1 MRRQQMSC
9 THKLT
14 AQKKHQTST
23 APSSPAPARDPFAGT
38 SFTWLVVF
46 CSFWGGR
53 EDSEGHGVPMTAPR
67 LRSRCFSPTLRIIVV
82 IRIEAATNAIEP
94 THSPRAWDKSHG
106 ASRQNCKQNNDGLII
121 GSPNACFILFHISLD
136 VVSPMFGIAQHC
148 PHHAFRVNW
157 MFRL

>member
-1 MRRQQMSC
+1 MSC

-53 EDSEGHGVPMTAPR
+53 EDSEGHVGADDGTTTAVEM
-67 LRSRCFSPTLRIIVV
+67 LQSH
-82 IRIEAATNAIEP
+82 IEDHCC
-94 THSPRAWDKSHG
+94 HSD
-106 ASRQNCKQNNDGLII
+106 
-121 GSPNACFILFHISLD
+121 
-136 VVSPMFGIAQHC
+136 
-148 PHHAFRVNW
+148 
-157 MFRL
+157 